1 MKILFYGDSNTWG
14 YDAKDA
20 SRQKN
25 RFTQFI
31 KQEFSQHEIIEEG
44 LCGRTLCLDDPYD
57 ENRNDVVFIM
67 LGTNDA
73 KRQFSTNSI
82 SLEKGIR
89 TLLYKALNPEIY
101 RDGSKV
107 PQFFV
112 VCPPKMNRDGL
123 NNERTKE
130 NFGDA
135 GFEIL
140 NNTKPYLEKGCRDF
154 DVEVIDTHAIAGSID
169 GIHMDESG
177 HKQVADVLIS
187 VIQEL

>member
-1 MKILFYGDSNTWG
+1 M
-14 YDAKDA
+14 
-20 SRQKN
+20 
-25 RFTQFI
+25 
-31 KQEFSQHEIIEEG
+31 
-44 LCGRTLCLDDPYD
+44 
-57 ENRNDVVFIM
+57 
-67 LGTNDA
+67 
-73 KRQFSTNSI
+73 
-82 SLEKGIR
+82 
-89 TLLYKALNPEIY
+89 NPEIY

-130 NFGDA
+130 NFGNA

>member
-1 MKILFYGDSNTWG
+1 MNPLTW
-14 YDAKDA
+14 
-20 SRQKN
+20 Q
-25 RFTQFI
+25 
-31 KQEFSQHEIIEEG
+31 
-44 LCGRTLCLDDPYD
+44 
-57 ENRNDVVFIM
+57 
-67 LGTNDA
+67 
-73 KRQFSTNSI
+73 
-82 SLEKGIR
+82 
-89 TLLYKALNPEIY
+89 NPE
-101 RDGSKV
+101 
-107 PQFFV
+107 QLFV
-112 VCPPKMNRDGL
+112 AQV
-123 NNERTKE
+123 E

>member
-1 MKILFYGDSNTWG
+1 MISMVLKTHAPI
-14 YDAKDA
+14 
-20 SRQKN
+20 
-25 RFTQFI
+25 
-31 KQEFSQHEIIEEG
+31 
-44 LCGRTLCLDDPYD
+44 
-57 ENRNDVVFIM
+57 DVVFIM

-112 VCPPKMNRDGL
+112 ACPPKMNRDGL

>member
-57 ENRNDVVFIM
+57 EDRN
-67 LGTNDA
+67 GT
-73 KRQFSTNSI
+73 KMI
-82 SLEKGIR
+82 SMVL
-89 TLLYKALNPEIY
+89 
-101 RDGSKV
+101 V

-187 VIQEL
+187 LIQEL